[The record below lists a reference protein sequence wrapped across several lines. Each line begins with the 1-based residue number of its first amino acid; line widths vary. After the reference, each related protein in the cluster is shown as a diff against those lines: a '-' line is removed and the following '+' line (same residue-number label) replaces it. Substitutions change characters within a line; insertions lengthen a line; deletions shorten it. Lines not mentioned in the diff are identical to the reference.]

1 VVYVIESNRVEF
13 KRELNDSL
21 EKEVVGFLN
30 YSEGGEIYIGID
42 DNGEVKGVEN
52 ADDTQKRIVDR
63 IKNNIF
69 PSTMGLFDVITF
81 TKEGRDII
89 KITVSSGPD
98 KPYYIKKYGMSPN
111 GCLLRVGTTVQ
122 QMTVEMIESLY
133 SKRIRNSLGKL
144 ASPRQDLTFKQ
155 LKIYYEEN
163 GYDLNDRFLSNLE
176 LYTEDNKFNY
186 AAYLLADENGISM
199 KVAKYSGTNK
209 VDLIENAEFGY
220 CSLIKATENILSRLD
235 IENITKTEITSTL
248 RKEKR
253 LVDPTALREAVV
265 NAIIHNDYSNGIPPV
280 FEIFSDRFVIT
291 SSGGLPQ
298 ELNQEEFFDGISA
311 PRNKELMRVF
321 KDVKLVEQLGS
332 GIQRILKVYDKCIFG
347 FSANFLK
354 VSFPAENVGK
364 DVGKN
369 VGKDVGK
376 DVGEKLQKLN
386 DTQKRIISLIQSN
399 KDITQAEISEQLNV
413 TTRTVE
419 RNMKKL
425 QENNIINRVGS
436 YTQGY
441 WEIVE

>member
-1 VVYVIESNRVEF
+1 MVQERILDMIESNRVKF

-30 YSEGGEIYIGID
+30 YSEGGEIYIGIAD
-42 DNGEVKGVEN
+42 DGTVIGIEN
-52 ADDTQKRIVDR
+52 ADDLQKRIVDR

-69 PSTMGLFDVITF
+69 PSTMGLFDVIT
-81 TKEGRDII
+81 TDIDGQDII
-89 KITVSSGPD
+89 KIIISSGPD

-122 QMTVEMIESLY
+122 QMTMEMIDSLY
-133 SKRIRNSLGKL
+133 SRRIRNSLGKL
-144 ASPRQDLTFKQ
+144 VSPRQDLTFKQ

-163 GYDLNDRFLSNLE
+163 GYDLNDKFLSNLE
-176 LYTEDNKFNY
+176 LYTEDSKLNY

-199 KVAKYSGTNK
+199 KVAKYSGTDK

-235 IENITKTEITSTL
+235 IENITKTEITSSL

-253 LVDPTALREAVV
+253 LVDSTALKEAVV

-280 FEIFSDRFVIT
+280 FEIFYDRFVIT

-298 ELNQEEFFDGISA
+298 EMNQEEFFEGISA

-332 GIQRILKVYDKCIFG
+332 GIQRILKSYDKSIFR
-347 FSANFLK
+347 FSTNFLK
-354 VSFPAENVGK
+354 VSFPIDNVGDNVGENVG
-364 DVGKN
+364 
-369 VGKDVGK
+369 
-376 DVGEKLQKLN
+376 EKPLKLN
-386 DTQKRIISLIQSN
+386 NTQKRIIELIQI
-399 KDITQAEISEQLNV
+399 KGDITQIEIGEKLNI

-425 QENNIINRVGS
+425 QDRNIITRVGS
-436 YTQGY
+436 DTQGY
-441 WEIVE
+441 WKVEEL

>member
-1 VVYVIESNRVEF
+1 VIESNRVEF

-42 DNGEVKGVEN
+42 DDGEVKGIEN

-81 TKEGRDII
+81 IKEGLDII
-89 KITVSSGPD
+89 KITISSGPD

-111 GCLLRVGTTVQ
+111 GCLIRVGTTVQ
-122 QMTVEMIESLY
+122 QMTVEMIDSLY

-163 GYDLNDRFLSNLE
+163 GYDLNDKFLSNLE

-199 KVAKYSGTNK
+199 KVAKYSGTDK

-235 IENITKTEITSTL
+235 IENITKAEITATL

-298 ELNQEEFFDGISA
+298 ELNQEEFFEGISA

-332 GIQRILKVYDKCIFG
+332 GIQRILKAYDRNIFS
-347 FSANFLK
+347 FSPNFLK

-364 DVGKN
+364 VVGKN
-369 VGKDVGK
+369 VGKLVGK
-376 DVGEKLQKLN
+376 NAGDKLLKLN

-425 QENNIINRVGS
+425 QENNIINRVASILIKGWPIIC
-436 YTQGY
+436 T
-441 WEIVE
+441 

>member
-1 VVYVIESNRVEF
+1 MIESNRVEF

-265 NAIIHNDYSNGIPPV
+265 NAIIHNDYSNGTPPV

>member
-1 VVYVIESNRVEF
+1 MIESNRVEF

>member
-1 VVYVIESNRVEF
+1 MVQERILDMIESNRVEF

-30 YSEGGEIYIGID
+30 YSEGGEIYIGIAD
-42 DNGEVKGVEN
+42 DGTVIGIEN
-52 ADDTQKRIVDR
+52 ADDLQKRIVDR

-69 PSTMGLFDVITF
+69 PSTMGLFDVIT
-81 TKEGRDII
+81 TDIDGQDII
-89 KITVSSGPD
+89 KIIISSGPD

-122 QMTVEMIESLY
+122 QMTMEMIDSLY
-133 SKRIRNSLGKL
+133 SRRIRNSLGKL
-144 ASPRQDLTFKQ
+144 VSPRQDLTFKQ

-163 GYDLNDRFLSNLE
+163 GYDLNDKFLSNLE
-176 LYTEDNKFNY
+176 LYTEDSKLNY

-199 KVAKYSGTNK
+199 KVAKYSGTDK

-235 IENITKTEITSTL
+235 IENITKTEITSSL

-253 LVDPTALREAVV
+253 VVDSTALKEAVV

-280 FEIFSDRFVIT
+280 FEIFYDRFVIT

-298 ELNQEEFFDGISA
+298 ELNQEEFFEGISA

-332 GIQRILKVYDKCIFG
+332 GIQRILKSYDKSIFR
-347 FSANFLK
+347 FSTNFLK
-354 VSFPAENVGK
+354 VSFPIENVG
-364 DVGKN
+364 
-369 VGKDVGK
+369 
-376 DVGEKLQKLN
+376 EKPLKLN
-386 DTQKRIISLIQSN
+386 NTQKRIIELIQI
-399 KDITQAEISEQLNV
+399 KGDITQIEIGEKLNI

-425 QENNIINRVGS
+425 QDRNIITRVGS
-436 YTQGY
+436 DTQGY
-441 WEIVE
+441 WKVD

>member
-1 VVYVIESNRVEF
+1 VIESNRVEF

-42 DNGEVKGVEN
+42 DDGEVKGIEN

-81 TKEGRDII
+81 IKEGLDII
-89 KITVSSGPD
+89 KITISSGPD

-111 GCLLRVGTTVQ
+111 GCLIRVGTTVQ
-122 QMTVEMIESLY
+122 QMTVEMIDSLY

-163 GYDLNDRFLSNLE
+163 GYDLNDKFLSNLE

-199 KVAKYSGTNK
+199 KVAKYSGTDK

-235 IENITKTEITSTL
+235 IENITKAEITATL

-298 ELNQEEFFDGISA
+298 ELNQEEFFEGISA

-332 GIQRILKVYDKCIFG
+332 GIQRILKAYDRNIFS
-347 FSANFLK
+347 FSPNFLK

-364 DVGKN
+364 VVGKN
-369 VGKDVGK
+369 VGKLVGK
-376 DVGEKLQKLN
+376 NAGDKLLKLN

>member
-1 VVYVIESNRVEF
+1 MVQERILDMIESNRVKF

-30 YSEGGEIYIGID
+30 YSEGGEIYIGIAD
-42 DNGEVKGVEN
+42 DGTVIGIEN
-52 ADDTQKRIVDR
+52 ADDLQKRIVDR

-69 PSTMGLFDVITF
+69 PSTMGLFDVIT
-81 TKEGRDII
+81 TDIDGQDII
-89 KITVSSGPD
+89 KIIISSGPD

-122 QMTVEMIESLY
+122 QMTMEMIDSLY
-133 SKRIRNSLGKL
+133 SRRIRNSLGKL
-144 ASPRQDLTFKQ
+144 VSPRQDLTFKQ

-163 GYDLNDRFLSNLE
+163 GYDLNDKFLSNLE
-176 LYTEDNKFNY
+176 LYTEDSKLNY

-199 KVAKYSGTNK
+199 KVAKYSGTDK

-235 IENITKTEITSTL
+235 IENITKTEITSSL

-253 LVDPTALREAVV
+253 LVDSTALKEAVV

-280 FEIFSDRFVIT
+280 FEIFYDRFVIT

-298 ELNQEEFFDGISA
+298 ELNQEEFFEGISA

-332 GIQRILKVYDKCIFG
+332 GIQRILKSYDKSIFR
-347 FSANFLK
+347 FSTNFLK
-354 VSFPAENVGK
+354 VSFPIDNVG
-364 DVGKN
+364 DN
-369 VGKDVGK
+369 
-376 DVGEKLQKLN
+376 VGEKPLKLN
-386 DTQKRIISLIQSN
+386 NTQKRIIELIQIN
-399 KDITQAEISEQLNV
+399 GDITQIEIGEQLNI
-413 TTRTVE
+413 TTRTVG

-425 QENNIINRVGS
+425 QDSNIITRVGS
-436 YTQGY
+436 DTQGY
-441 WEIVE
+441 WKVEEL

>member
-1 VVYVIESNRVEF
+1 MVQERILDMIESNRVEF

-30 YSEGGEIYIGID
+30 YSEGGEIYIGIAD
-42 DNGEVKGVEN
+42 DGTVIGIEN
-52 ADDTQKRIVDR
+52 ADDLQKRIVDR

-69 PSTMGLFDVITF
+69 PSTMGLFDVIT
-81 TKEGRDII
+81 TDIDGQDII
-89 KITVSSGPD
+89 KIIISSGPD

-122 QMTVEMIESLY
+122 QMTMEMIDSLY
-133 SKRIRNSLGKL
+133 SRRIRNSLGKL
-144 ASPRQDLTFKQ
+144 VSPRQDLTFKQ

-163 GYDLNDRFLSNLE
+163 GYDLNDKFLSNLE
-176 LYTEDNKFNY
+176 LYTEDSKLNY

-199 KVAKYSGTNK
+199 KVAKYSGTDK

-235 IENITKTEITSTL
+235 IENITKTEITSSL

-253 LVDPTALREAVV
+253 LVDSTALKEAVV

-298 ELNQEEFFDGISA
+298 ELNQEEFFEGISA

-332 GIQRILKVYDKCIFG
+332 GIQRILKSYDKSIFR
-347 FSANFLK
+347 FSTNFLK
-354 VSFPAENVGK
+354 VSFPIDNVG
-364 DVGKN
+364 DN
-369 VGKDVGK
+369 VGDNANKK
-376 DVGEKLQKLN
+376 KIKLN
-386 DTQKRIISLIQSN
+386 KTQKNIINLIDQN
-399 KDITQAEISEQLNV
+399 KHITQSEIGIKLNK
-413 TTRTVE
+413 TTRTIE
-419 RNMKKL
+419 RNMKIL
-425 QENNIINRVGS
+425 QDENIIARKGS
-436 YTQGY
+436 DIAGY
-441 WEIVE
+441 WEIVK

>member
-1 VVYVIESNRVEF
+1 MIESNRVEF

-30 YSEGGEIYIGID
+30 YSEGGEIYIGIAD
-42 DNGEVKGVEN
+42 DGTVIGIEN
-52 ADDTQKRIVDR
+52 ADDLQKRIVDR

-69 PSTMGLFDVITF
+69 PSTMGLFDVIT
-81 TKEGRDII
+81 TDIDGQDII
-89 KITVSSGPD
+89 KIIISSGPD

-122 QMTVEMIESLY
+122 QMTMEMIDSLY
-133 SKRIRNSLGKL
+133 SRRIRNSLGKL
-144 ASPRQDLTFKQ
+144 VSPRQDLTFKQ

-163 GYDLNDRFLSNLE
+163 GYDLNDKFLSNLE
-176 LYTEDNKFNY
+176 LYTEDSKLNY

-199 KVAKYSGTNK
+199 KVAKYSGTDK

-235 IENITKTEITSTL
+235 IENITKTEITSSL

-253 LVDPTALREAVV
+253 LVDSTALKEAVV

-298 ELNQEEFFDGISA
+298 ELNQEEFFEGISA

-332 GIQRILKVYDKCIFG
+332 GIQRILKSYDKSIFR
-347 FSANFLK
+347 FSTNFLK
-354 VSFPAENVGK
+354 VSFPIDNVG
-364 DVGKN
+364 DN
-369 VGKDVGK
+369 VGDNANKK
-376 DVGEKLQKLN
+376 KIKLN
-386 DTQKRIISLIQSN
+386 KTQKNIINLIDQN
-399 KDITQAEISEQLNV
+399 KHITQSEIGIKLNK
-413 TTRTVE
+413 TTRTIE
-419 RNMKKL
+419 RNMKIL
-425 QENNIINRVGS
+425 QDENIIARKGS
-436 YTQGY
+436 DIAGY
-441 WEIVE
+441 WEIVK

>member
-1 VVYVIESNRVEF
+1 MVQERILDMIESNRVEF

-30 YSEGGEIYIGID
+30 YSEGGEIYIGIAD
-42 DNGEVKGVEN
+42 DGTVIGIEN
-52 ADDTQKRIVDR
+52 ADDLQKRIVDR

-69 PSTMGLFDVITF
+69 PSTMGLFDVIT
-81 TKEGRDII
+81 TDIDGQDII
-89 KITVSSGPD
+89 KIIISSGPD

-122 QMTVEMIESLY
+122 QMTMEMIDSLY
-133 SKRIRNSLGKL
+133 SRRIRNSLGKL
-144 ASPRQDLTFKQ
+144 VSPRQDLTFKQ

-163 GYDLNDRFLSNLE
+163 GYDLNDKFLSNLE
-176 LYTEDNKFNY
+176 LYTEDGKLNY

-199 KVAKYSGTNK
+199 KVAKYSGTDK

-235 IENITKTEITSTL
+235 IENITKTQITSTL

-253 LVDPTALREAVV
+253 LVDSTALKEAVV

-298 ELNQEEFFDGISA
+298 ELNQEEFFEGISA

-332 GIQRILKVYDKCIFG
+332 GIQRILKSYDKSIFR
-347 FSANFLK
+347 FRTNFLK
-354 VSFPAENVGK
+354 VSFPIDNVGDNVGENVG
-364 DVGKN
+364 
-369 VGKDVGK
+369 
-376 DVGEKLQKLN
+376 EKPLKLN
-386 DTQKRIISLIQSN
+386 NTQKRIIELIQIN
-399 KDITQAEISEQLNV
+399 GDITQIEIGEKLNI

-425 QENNIINRVGS
+425 QDRNIITRVGS
-436 YTQGY
+436 DTQGY
-441 WEIVE
+441 WKVD

>member
-1 VVYVIESNRVEF
+1 MVQERILDMIESNRVEF

-30 YSEGGEIYIGID
+30 YSEGGEIYIGIAD
-42 DNGEVKGVEN
+42 DGTVIGIEN
-52 ADDTQKRIVDR
+52 ADDLQKRIVDR

-69 PSTMGLFDVITF
+69 PSTMGLFDVIT
-81 TKEGRDII
+81 TDIDGQDII
-89 KITVSSGPD
+89 KIIISSGPD

-122 QMTVEMIESLY
+122 QMTMEMIDSLY
-133 SKRIRNSLGKL
+133 SRRIRNSLGKL
-144 ASPRQDLTFKQ
+144 VSPRQDLTFKQ

-163 GYDLNDRFLSNLE
+163 GYDLNDKFLSNLE
-176 LYTEDNKFNY
+176 LYTEDSKLNY

-199 KVAKYSGTNK
+199 KVAKYSGTDK

-235 IENITKTEITSTL
+235 IENITKTEITSSL

-253 LVDPTALREAVV
+253 LVDSTALKEAVV

-298 ELNQEEFFDGISA
+298 EMNQEEFFEGISA

-332 GIQRILKVYDKCIFG
+332 GIQRILKSYDKSIFR
-347 FSANFLK
+347 FSTNFLK
-354 VSFPAENVGK
+354 VSFPIDNVGDNVGENVG
-364 DVGKN
+364 
-369 VGKDVGK
+369 
-376 DVGEKLQKLN
+376 EKPLKLN
-386 DTQKRIISLIQSN
+386 NTQKRIIELIQIN
-399 KDITQAEISEQLNV
+399 GDITQIEIGEQLNI
-413 TTRTVE
+413 TTRTVG

-425 QENNIINRVGS
+425 QDSNIITRVGS
-436 YTQGY
+436 DTQGY
-441 WEIVE
+441 WKVEEL

>member
-1 VVYVIESNRVEF
+1 MVQERILDMIESNRVEF

-30 YSEGGEIYIGID
+30 YSEGGEIYIGIAD
-42 DNGEVKGVEN
+42 DGTVIGIEN
-52 ADDTQKRIVDR
+52 ADDLQKRIVDR

-69 PSTMGLFDVITF
+69 PSTMGLFDVIT
-81 TKEGRDII
+81 TDIDGQDII
-89 KITVSSGPD
+89 KIIISSGPD

-122 QMTVEMIESLY
+122 QMTMEMIDSLY
-133 SKRIRNSLGKL
+133 SRRIRNLLGKL
-144 ASPRQDLTFKQ
+144 VSPRQDLTFKQ

-163 GYDLNDRFLSNLE
+163 GYDLNDKFLSNLE
-176 LYTEDNKFNY
+176 LYTEDGKLNY

-199 KVAKYSGTNK
+199 KVAKYSGTDK

-235 IENITKTEITSTL
+235 IENITKTEITSSL

-253 LVDPTALREAVV
+253 LVDSTALKEAVV

-280 FEIFSDRFVIT
+280 FEIFYDRFVIT

-298 ELNQEEFFDGISA
+298 ELNQEEFFEGISA

-332 GIQRILKVYDKCIFG
+332 GIQRILKSYDKSIFR
-347 FSANFLK
+347 FSTNFLK
-354 VSFPAENVGK
+354 VSFPIDNVGDNVGENVG
-364 DVGKN
+364 
-369 VGKDVGK
+369 
-376 DVGEKLQKLN
+376 EKPLKLN
-386 DTQKRIISLIQSN
+386 NTQKRIIELIQIN
-399 KDITQAEISEQLNV
+399 GDITQIEIGEQLNI
-413 TTRTVE
+413 TTRTVG

-425 QENNIINRVGS
+425 QDSNIITRVGS
-436 YTQGY
+436 DTQGY
-441 WEIVE
+441 WKVEEL

>member
-1 VVYVIESNRVEF
+1 MVQERILDMIESNRVKF

-30 YSEGGEIYIGID
+30 YSEGGEIYIGIAD
-42 DNGEVKGVEN
+42 DGTVIGIEN
-52 ADDTQKRIVDR
+52 ADDLQKRIVDR

-69 PSTMGLFDVITF
+69 PSTMGLFDVIT
-81 TKEGRDII
+81 TDIDGQDII
-89 KITVSSGPD
+89 KIIISSGPD

-122 QMTVEMIESLY
+122 QMTMEMIDSLY
-133 SKRIRNSLGKL
+133 SRRIRNSLGKL
-144 ASPRQDLTFKQ
+144 VSPRQDLTFKQ

-163 GYDLNDRFLSNLE
+163 GYDLNDKFLSNLE
-176 LYTEDNKFNY
+176 LYTEDSKLNY

-199 KVAKYSGTNK
+199 KVAKYSGTDK

-235 IENITKTEITSTL
+235 IENITKTEITSSL

-253 LVDPTALREAVV
+253 LVDSTALKEAVV
-265 NAIIHNDYSNGIPPV
+265 NAIIHNDSSNGIPPV

-298 ELNQEEFFDGISA
+298 ELNQEEFFEGISA

-332 GIQRILKVYDKCIFG
+332 GIQRILKSYDKSIFR
-347 FSANFLK
+347 FSTNFLK
-354 VSFPAENVGK
+354 VSFPIDNVG
-364 DVGKN
+364 DN
-369 VGKDVGK
+369 VGDNANKK
-376 DVGEKLQKLN
+376 KIKLN
-386 DTQKRIISLIQSN
+386 KTQKNIINLIDQN
-399 KDITQAEISEQLNV
+399 KHITQSEIGIKLNK
-413 TTRTVE
+413 TTRTIE
-419 RNMKKL
+419 RNMKIL
-425 QENNIINRVGS
+425 QDENIIARKGS
-436 YTQGY
+436 DIAGY
-441 WEIVE
+441 WEIVK